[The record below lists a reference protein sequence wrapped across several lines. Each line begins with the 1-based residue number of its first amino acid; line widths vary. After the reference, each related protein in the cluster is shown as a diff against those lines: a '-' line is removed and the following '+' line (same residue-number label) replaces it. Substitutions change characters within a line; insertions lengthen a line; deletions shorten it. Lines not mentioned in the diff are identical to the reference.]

1 MIIEAGHAACEIHS
15 LTGKSCLPA
24 QLGVVEED
32 TGGMVPCMTCFI
44 MRRRG
49 ENAIRASRSPIG
61 LPFEIGPMTSRTIIF
76 VQPFPLGEI
85 EGLLRR
91 GRLSLPRRNSPN
103 TGGATQSEDHQPTED
118 HSFLHHVTFS
128 QVIITDAAWLS
139 IWHSNR

>member
-1 MIIEAGHAACEIHS
+1 MYDLFHHAA
-15 LTGKSCLPA
+15 A
-24 QLGVVEED
+24 
-32 TGGMVPCMTCFI
+32 
-44 MRRRG
+44 RG
-49 ENAIRASRSPIG
+49 ECHPGQPIANR
-61 LPFEIGPMTSRTIIF
+61 LPFEIGLMTSRTIIL

-91 GRLSLPRRNSPN
+91 ERLSLPCRNSPN

-128 QVIITDAAWLS
+128 QVIIPDAAWLS